1 MADRED
7 FDLRAEM
14 FQTLMEKV
22 ESDQYPSTTML
33 DWIEELLT
41 PEELPIYAESL
52 LRRIREDT
60 YPSIPMIARLK
71 RLA

>member
-1 MADRED
+1 MAEGY
-7 FDLRAEM
+7 DLRAEM
-14 FQTLMEKV
+14 LETLLEKI
-22 ESDQYPSTTML
+22 ESDRFPSTTML

-52 LRRIREDT
+52 LRRIREDN

-71 RLA
+71 RLS

>member
-1 MADRED
+1 MAEGY
-7 FDLRAEM
+7 DLRAEM
-14 FQTLMEKV
+14 LETLMEKI
-22 ESDQYPSTTML
+22 ESDRFPSTTML

-52 LRRIREDT
+52 LRRIREDN

-71 RLA
+71 RLS

>member
-52 LRRIREDT
+52 LRRIRSDT